1 MRTQGLGIHHRVRA
15 DPRLG
20 CTVLASS
27 TVHGFLLAS
36 LVARSRWGAGRKGGQ
51 GRANGLSI
59 FFPKVSA
66 LVYLLRKVKF
76 RGLLRICCQCR
87 REEELKPA
95 ENPMEI
101 GCKRGCTARVVAI
114 LVSCVMLPFLPH
126 DERVYRKDLRWSCV
140 WRKKTECGGCPFRTI
155 CNRFFLRRTG
165 NPASSG

>member
-126 DERVYRKDLRWSCV
+126 DERVYRARRSVVESCV
-140 WRKKTECGGCPFRTI
+140 WRKK
-155 CNRFFLRRTG
+155 N
-165 NPASSG
+165 